1 MGGAK
6 KNNKKRAFAGYI
18 LPKLKVD
25 ACRSMIDIFIHHPIL
40 GKFFNPFSP
49 AMGTLSYPLLV
60 MQGGFFLP
68 LILGDTRM
76 EVHNKVKP
84 REFHHLTIMRHVFC

>member
-1 MGGAK
+1 MK

-18 LPKLKVD
+18 LPKLKVE

-40 GKFFNPFSP
+40 GKVFNQFSP
-49 AMGTLSYPLLV
+49 AMGTLSYPLLA
-60 MQGGFFLP
+60 MQGFFFLP

-76 EVHNKVKP
+76 EVHKAKI